1 MPLYEYK
8 GMTAAGKAVKGMK
21 EAQTRNALRDALQ
34 RTGVFLTEAREKGQK
49 APPAGQGLSREVQFN
64 FSVVTKRDVSLL
76 TRQFATLQK
85 AAIPLVEA
93 LSALTDQAEKP
104 ALKSAL
110 ADVKSK
116 VNEGS
121 SLAAAMAEHP
131 KIFDGLYIAMIRAG
145 ESSGNLDVVLDRL
158 ADFADGQVRL
168 RSKVQTAMFYPV
180 IMSVVGM
187 LLMGVLFTFVIPRVT
202 KLFEQQRKPLPF
214 ITELLL
220 GTADV
225 LSNYWW
231 LIIIVMGFG
240 VYGFRRWQN
249 TNEGRRKWDR
259 FTLNVPVFGGIIRMV
274 AIARFSRTMSTLLAS
289 GVPLLRAMEI
299 VKDVLG
305 NRTLVEVIETCRENI
320 REGESVAGPLKRS
333 GEFPPIVT
341 HMIAV
346 GERAGKLEEMLDSV
360 AASYEEQVEGRVEM
374 LTTLMEPMMILI
386 MGGAVGFVVFAIM
399 LPILQLN
406 DGFG

>member
-21 EAQTRNALRDALQ
+21 EAQSRNALRDALQ

-49 APPAGQGLSREVQFN
+49 AQPQGQGLSREVQIN
-64 FSVVTKRDVSLL
+64 LSVVTKRDVSLF
-76 TRQFATLQK
+76 TRQFATLQRS
-85 AAIPLVEA
+85 AIPLVES
-93 LSALTDQAEKP
+93 LTALTDQAEKP

-110 ADVKSK
+110 ADIKSK

-131 KIFDGLYIAMIRAG
+131 RIFDNLYISMIRAG

-158 ADFADGQVRL
+158 SGFMDGQVRL
-168 RSKVQTAMFYPV
+168 RSKVQAAMFYPI
-180 IMSVVGM
+180 IMSVVGVG
-187 LLMGVLFTFVIPRVT
+187 LMGVLFTFVIPRVT

-214 ITELLL
+214 ITQLLL
-220 GTADV
+220 GGADF
-225 LSNYWW
+225 LSSYWW
-231 LIIIVMGFG
+231 LILLLGGGAVW
-240 VYGFRRWQN
+240 GFRRWKA
-249 TNEGRRKWDR
+249 TPEGRRRWDK
-259 FTLNVPVFGGIIRMV
+259 FTLKVPVFGGIIRMV
-274 AIARFSRTMSTLLAS
+274 AIARFARTMSTLMAS

-299 VKDVLG
+299 VKDILG
-305 NRTLVEVIETCRENI
+305 NRTLIDVIENCRDNI
-320 REGESVAGPLKRS
+320 REGESVAAPLKRS

-360 AASYEEQVEGRVEM
+360 AASYEEQVETRVEM